1 MLSAGV
7 AWRLP
12 PVRPP
17 ALPLGSSPVCGVMC
31 CAACCVVYTRS
42 VVGVMWLGFV
52 LTNLVVGSH
61 GCFVRVGCGVSLTP
75 LVLLHNALSNRYGL
89 ACGGMSLEEIISS
102 KDKRTQDTY
111 LRVPIEDSCLSA
123 KLGRIRTDKIIDE
136 VYQCSSKWAK
146 TRFMKSI
153 RLPLHPLAPPRSTA
167 A

>member
-17 ALPLGSSPVCGVMC
+17 ALPLGSSPVCGVVC

-42 VVGVMWLGFV
+42 VVGFMWLGFV

-75 LVLLHNALSNRYGL
+75 LVQLHNALSDRYGL
-89 ACGGMSLEEIISS
+89 ATEQISKEISGCQDPVKILRCCPSATLANPPALPVFDRVLAVTCWLELSFHTAYLFAVWGVCDPPFLVGPGWSL
-102 KDKRTQDTY
+102 
-111 LRVPIEDSCLSA
+111 
-123 KLGRIRTDKIIDE
+123 
-136 VYQCSSKWAK
+136 
-146 TRFMKSI
+146 
-153 RLPLHPLAPPRSTA
+153 
-167 A
+167 